1 MPKFMSHPMAQP
13 LLTEV
18 EILIDKNTPA
28 GQVGEHLA
36 SHPGRDVELIRLGS
50 IEILPVGHKPD
61 PIRP

>member
-1 MPKFMSHPMAQP
+1 MAQP

-50 IEILPVGHKPD
+50 MEILPVGHKPD